1 MEYFG
6 IFAFIMAIGLYSK
19 VHRLERTL
27 RENGIGAKSTAGL
40 GDQLRKQVGQ
50 TVMLTLEDSD
60 GDLVGKECKVL
71 DADEDWA
78 LVRANEGKKNQCEKL
93 IRLDRTVDAIRER
106 FGADAVIRAAFLG
119 RTIDH
124 MSGGI
129 SREKRS
135 VDYEK
140 VRIW

>member
-6 IFAFIMAIGLYSK
+6 FFAFIMAIGLYSK

-50 TVMLTLEDSD
+50 TVMLTLENSD

-93 IRLDRTVDAIRER
+93 IRLD
-106 FGADAVIRAAFLG
+106 
-119 RTIDH
+119 
-124 MSGGI
+124 
-129 SREKRS
+129 S
-135 VDYEK
+135 VKQIK
-140 VRIW
+140 VR